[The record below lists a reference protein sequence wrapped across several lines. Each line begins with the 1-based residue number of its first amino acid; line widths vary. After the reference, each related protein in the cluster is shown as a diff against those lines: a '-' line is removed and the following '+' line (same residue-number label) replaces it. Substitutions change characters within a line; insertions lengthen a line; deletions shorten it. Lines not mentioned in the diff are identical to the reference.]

1 MPSNLQAQPAQS
13 LPLNAPLLPSEEEI
27 LRHIN
32 DALRIGALD
41 RAIELLGEITK
52 GRGMTRMALKTGLN
66 FSGKDVCI
74 RVTAVDLSL
83 LTGEPFSS
91 GLSCS
96 FSSGNHAFTP
106 VADGKFHL
114 AASSRIL
121 RQHICRRILARSR

>member
-1 MPSNLQAQPAQS
+1 MQLQGV
-13 LPLNAPLLPSEEEI
+13 LLPDFWKFTYSNR
-27 LRHIN
+27 LQSQVN
-32 DALRIGALD
+32 LYVQP
-41 RAIELLGEITK
+41 
-52 GRGMTRMALKTGLN
+52 N